1 MSKTEISAVNGANH
15 LLALLFLSAVGIVYH
30 YLYSSLDSS
39 LLMIAAA
46 VLGGYLALNIG
57 ANDAGNNIGPLVG
70 SAVISL
76 TGAMLFAAVF
86 EAAGAYLAGGEVI
99 STIKRGI
106 VDTDRF
112 NDAETITRA
121 MFSAMIATTIWLNLA
136 TLTGTPVSTTHT
148 IVGGVVGAGIAVGGV
163 GVVNWDTLATITISW
178 LFSPIISG
186 IIAALLLY
194 LVKRTITY
202 QDDMSRATGRVLP
215 LLVGF
220 MA

>member
-1 MSKTEISAVNGANH
+1 MSKTENSAVTAANH
-15 LLALLFLSAVGIVYH
+15 LLALLFLGAVGIIYH
-30 YLYSSLDSS
+30 YLYSSLDNS

-70 SAVISL
+70 SAVIGL
-76 TGAMLFAAVF
+76 TAAMLFAAVF

-99 STIKRGI
+99 STIKKGI

-112 NDAETITRA
+112 SDAETITRA
-121 MFSAMIATTIWLNLA
+121 MFSAMIATAIWLNLA

-163 GVVNWDTLATITISW
+163 DVVNWDTLA
-178 LFSPIISG
+178 
-186 IIAALLLY
+186 
-194 LVKRTITY
+194 
-202 QDDMSRATGRVLP
+202 
-215 LLVGF
+215 
-220 MA
+220 